1 MDKFLILFK
10 HELKMQFPL
19 RSRSG
24 KKRDLFGS
32 LLSALMIILISA
44 VFVILLSTVVSNYVL
59 VKVNKVSD
67 PILRVKELLNLCY
80 TAVIAI
86 LAFAGLENMRRALTD
101 KKYKELLLRLPVK
114 QETIFASK
122 IATLLISN
130 YLLAFILIL
139 TVDVIFYCS
148 APLPA
153 SFFAMFPVVWL
164 LMPMVALL
172 IATVLLVPYIKVIDF
187 IGNKYLVMLVS
198 VTAMIMGAFFV
209 YSYFLEIV
217 QSLLETGSIKFLFNE
232 KFIDAMQS
240 LLGFTYPANSFA
252 SIALCSD
259 LLKSFGIVLVVACVA
274 VAMVYFVSKKL
285 FYSTLYKNEIKRKS
299 FKVKEQRRV
308 HSPLVSLMKKEFI
321 CIFRSP
327 KNLFS
332 YFAIAA
338 SMPVMT
344 YCCYTLFESL
354 ILNAIG
360 MKVSFPL
367 ATLTVLIFSIL
378 TNTFCATN
386 VSRDGVSAIKV
397 KTFPIKPAKILLAK
411 VLLCAAVSTVSI
423 TVSLAVLAIA
433 TDLSAFDSFM
443 TALIAII
450 FSLAQ
455 IFVATRMDLNG
466 ARLSSNLAEM
476 RKRNNITLAKVI
488 PLGILLALIAGI
500 LSVVSYVFSLGSTV
514 SFITRLGLTRA
525 HAYLLP
531 TLVSLFYLGAA
542 TAYYR
547 IGIDKSL
554 DGIALS
560 GGVGM
565 VIMII
570 LLILC
575 LPLIL
580 MLSLFTATEVVSMA
594 VDVPVNGIDVVIEEL
609 VELDLDKG
617 ESFEVDY
624 VISPI
629 EAGNKSVSFYFTA
642 IGDEKLADFTVD
654 GNRITPVSY
663 GSARVIVE
671 TVDGGYRDYFDVIV
685 YSKRVESISS
695 SPALSALKVGESTT
709 VSTSFYPSIVRD
721 EGLIYRVK
729 SGESV
734 VSVSTGG
741 VIRAIGIGTATVEVI
756 SKDNPEAR
764 SEFTVTVESS
774 GVIDF
779 VSDSVDVTALDNI
792 AKIQTIIN
800 PAITLSSYEIELLS
814 PDGTPLADG
823 IAAAELDIEN
833 GILSCSFI
841 DLAFVGDIELRLTAT
856 ASDGTSV
863 TKSALIHRISEISI
877 GWKDKGNDG
886 RYDVFSTNSDG
897 ERIEIELR
905 PLGADV
911 SYFITLGYNGNTTV
925 EGNVQSG
932 IEFELT
938 EGTAYVADGGYVSMS
953 IESTMDGVFLVVK
966 GTCEPTM
973 SEIDSQLTVT
983 NISLTVRNNHDGS
996 ITALDDISVV
1006 IF

>member
-10 HELKMQFPL
+10 HEMKMQFPL

-259 LLKSFGIVLVVACVA
+259 LLKSFGIVLAVACVA

-354 ILNAIG
+354 IKNTIGEAIG
-360 MKVSFPL
+360 NAVSFSL
-367 ATLTVLIFSIL
+367 SVLVVLIFSIL

-386 VSRDGVSAIKV
+386 VTRDGAAAIKV
-397 KTFPIKPAKILLAK
+397 KMFPVKASTILLAK
-411 VLLCAAVSTVSI
+411 VLLCVIVNSLSI
-423 TVSLAVLAIA
+423 IVSL
-433 TDLSAFDSFM
+433 
-443 TALIAII
+443 TALAVATSLTASDAII
-450 FSLAQ
+450 CAIIAMAFSTAQ
-455 IFVATRMDLNG
+455 IFIATRMDLNG
-466 ARLSSNLAEM
+466 ASLSSSLAEM
-476 RKRNNITLAKVI
+476 HSLSNRTIAKVVT
-488 PLGILLALIAGI
+488 LGIVLALVAGI
-500 LSVVSYVFSLGSTV
+500 LSVVSCVFSVGSAIPFISELGFTK
-514 SFITRLGLTRA
+514 T

-531 TLVSLFYLGAA
+531 SIISFIYLGAA
-542 TAYYR
+542 VAYYGFR
-547 IGIDKSL
+547 IDKSL
-554 DGIALS
+554 DG
-560 GGVGM
+560 
-565 VIMII
+565 
-570 LLILC
+570 
-575 LPLIL
+575 
-580 MLSLFTATEVVSMA
+580 LSL
-594 VDVPVNGIDVVIEEL
+594 
-609 VELDLDKG
+609 
-617 ESFEVDY
+617 
-624 VISPI
+624 
-629 EAGNKSVSFYFTA
+629 
-642 IGDEKLADFTVD
+642 
-654 GNRITPVSY
+654 
-663 GSARVIVE
+663 
-671 TVDGGYRDYFDVIV
+671 
-685 YSKRVESISS
+685 
-695 SPALSALKVGESTT
+695 
-709 VSTSFYPSIVRD
+709 
-721 EGLIYRVK
+721 
-729 SGESV
+729 
-734 VSVSTGG
+734 
-741 VIRAIGIGTATVEVI
+741 
-756 SKDNPEAR
+756 
-764 SEFTVTVESS
+764 
-774 GVIDF
+774 
-779 VSDSVDVTALDNI
+779 
-792 AKIQTIIN
+792 
-800 PAITLSSYEIELLS
+800 
-814 PDGTPLADG
+814 
-823 IAAAELDIEN
+823 
-833 GILSCSFI
+833 
-841 DLAFVGDIELRLTAT
+841 
-856 ASDGTSV
+856 
-863 TKSALIHRISEISI
+863 
-877 GWKDKGNDG
+877 
-886 RYDVFSTNSDG
+886 
-897 ERIEIELR
+897 
-905 PLGADV
+905 
-911 SYFITLGYNGNTTV
+911 
-925 EGNVQSG
+925 
-932 IEFELT
+932 
-938 EGTAYVADGGYVSMS
+938 
-953 IESTMDGVFLVVK
+953 
-966 GTCEPTM
+966 
-973 SEIDSQLTVT
+973 
-983 NISLTVRNNHDGS
+983 
-996 ITALDDISVV
+996 
-1006 IF
+1006 